1 MDRIGSYGAYQKNY
15 YGKTVQEK
23 KGTEEVQKADAAKA
37 GKNQPV
43 KLSARAEKLLKEL
56 KNTYRNMDFFVANYD
71 SDEEAAEYLS
81 RGNKDYSVLL
91 EPETLEEMAAD
102 EKTKEKYLNLMKEAT
117 TDLKDM
123 KEKLGEEG
131 KEVTHLGV
139 SIDKNG
145 TMSYF
150 AELEKL
156 SDKQRERIEKAK
168 EDKAEQ
174 AKKAGKEDKTKAGQT
189 GTAGSERAKRTRVT
203 AGTMEELI
211 SKIKN
216 VDWNKIPWQTAE
228 SGSRFDS
235 VI

>member
-1 MDRIGSYGAYQKNY
+1 MDKIGSYGVYQRNY
-15 YGKTVQEK
+15 YENTVQEK
-23 KGTEEVQKADAAKA
+23 KGTEGVKKTDSAKT
-37 GKNQPV
+37 GKKQPV
-43 KLSARAEKLLKEL
+43 QLSARAEKLLKEL
-56 KNTYRNMDFFVANYD
+56 KSTYRNMDFFVADYE

-91 EPETLEEMAAD
+91 DPETLEEMAAD
-102 EKTKEKYLNLMKEAT
+102 EKVKEKYLNLMKDAT

-123 KEKLGEEG
+123 KEKLGDEG

-174 AKKAGKEDKTKAGQT
+174 AKKAGKEDKARSGQT
-189 GTAGSERAKRTRVT
+189 GTAGSERTKRTRVT
-203 AGTMEELI
+203 AETVEELM

-216 VDWNKIPWQTAE
+216 VDWNKIPWQAAE